1 MELDQSAAD
10 GACGSD
16 RRDKKRKNREC
27 EPQGGPFGCLRRS
40 VEAVRPRTLPRQVAR
55 GANTGE
61 LVRASFPVPSGFVI
75 TTEAYDGFVTH
86 SIGWARR
93 SPGRSASSRAV
104 ALAIRTPFEGTP
116 LDRAATPRLMFGAC
130 GTSY

>member
-1 MELDQSAAD
+1 MSANRKEAHS
-10 GACGSD
+10 GVFVVPSERLGLEPCPGSG
-16 RRDKKRKNREC
+16 K
-27 EPQGGPFGCLRRS
+27 
-40 VEAVRPRTLPRQVAR
+40 

-61 LVRASFPVPSGFVI
+61 LVRANFPVPSGFVVI
-75 TTEAYDGFVTH
+75 TEAYDGFVTH

-130 GTSY
+130 GTS

>member
-1 MELDQSAAD
+1 MPQTERVAPTVVTKNAKTVSANRKEAHSGVFVVPSKRLGLELAQA
-10 GACGSD
+10 
-16 RRDKKRKNREC
+16 
-27 EPQGGPFGCLRRS
+27 GGK
-40 VEAVRPRTLPRQVAR
+40 

-75 TTEAYDGFVTH
+75 TTEAYDGFVMY

-116 LDRAATPRLMFGAC
+116 LDRAATPRLMFGDC